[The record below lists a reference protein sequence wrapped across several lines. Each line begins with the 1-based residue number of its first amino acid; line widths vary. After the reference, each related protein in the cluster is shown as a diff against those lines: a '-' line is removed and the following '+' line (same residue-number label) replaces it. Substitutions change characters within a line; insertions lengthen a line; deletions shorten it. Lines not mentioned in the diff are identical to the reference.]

1 VAEVVEIVVHLR
13 AAVMLEV
20 VEVAVSISVVLPV
33 REGDEAVRAHAS
45 APSLESHVHTG
56 RLCTQTDCA
65 FTLLFVARGGAF
77 WLLFAAPCVHAS
89 PLNASAVA
97 TVLAGAV
104 ATDGVA
110 RRVKLL
116 VAERGRGG
124 TGVVA
129 AVRGVAVGDANL
141 LTEGRRGGAPRERR
155 VSCASCA
162 PSERVLPFPNSR
174 SQARTWVA
182 PKSMCSC
189 CKCTMCSN
197 ILACELCPTM
207 LLLNAGCE
215 VFLLRLVLWYGSWTY
230 EIFRECF

>member
-1 VAEVVEIVVHLR
+1 MQARPRLR
-13 AAVMLEV
+13 AMCTPV
-20 VEVAVSISVVLPV
+20 VCARRRTEHSHFCLLRGAALFGCFLLPLV
-33 REGDEAVRAHAS
+33 
-45 APSLESHVHTG
+45 
-56 RLCTQTDCA
+56 CTP
-65 FTLLFVARGGAF
+65 L
-77 WLLFAAPCVHAS
+77 
-89 PLNASAVA
+89 PLNAIAVA

-110 RRVKLL
+110 RRVELL

-155 VSCASCA
+155 VSCA

-215 VFLLRLVLWYGSWTY
+215 GFLL
-230 EIFRECF
+230 